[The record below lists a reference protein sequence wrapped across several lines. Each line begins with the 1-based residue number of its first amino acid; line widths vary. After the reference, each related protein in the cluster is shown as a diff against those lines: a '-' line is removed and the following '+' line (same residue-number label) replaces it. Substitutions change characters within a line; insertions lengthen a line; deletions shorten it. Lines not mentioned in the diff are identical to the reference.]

1 MRHEEI
7 EIRVEPSG
15 DMARAP
21 VAPAVPATPVAGTG
35 DASLGEL
42 FKSLSS
48 DTGELVRQEMALAKA
63 EMREMTSALAADS
76 AKLGVAAGLAL
87 LGGFALTVTAILVL
101 GYLFGAMFWLSSL
114 IVGVVF
120 LGIGWVLTRSAINDL
135 KEHGKPDQ
143 TLETLR
149 ADKSWASRQAR
160 ELKHDLTTDPTA
172 PTR

>member
-21 VAPAVPATPVAGTG
+21 AAPAVPPPPVAGDG

-48 DTGELVRQEMALAKA
+48 DTSALVQQEMALARA
-63 EMREMTSALAADS
+63 EMREMTSALAADG

-87 LGGFALTVTAILVL
+87 LGGFALTVTLILVL
-101 GYLFGAMFWLSSL
+101 GYLFGATFWLSSL

-120 LGIGWVLTRSAINDL
+120 LAIGWALTRSAISDL
-135 KEHGKPDQ
+135 KQHGKPDQ
-143 TLETLR
+143 TLATLQ
-149 ADKSWASRQAR
+149 ADKAWASQQAR
-160 ELKHDLTTDPTA
+160 ELKHDLTTDPTRA
-172 PTR
+172 TR